1 MKLYPEQQVVVDK
14 CIAHIN
20 TPKNK
25 PGVCVCPTSFGKS
38 LVISEL
44 AKVVGIKVLILQP
57 SIELLKQNYDKL
69 VLLGGEAS
77 IYSAGANSKEIGH
90 LTYATLGS
98 VKKLGKEF
106 REWGVQLVIID
117 ECDRGVPPNSSS
129 VFSKFIKDLQP
140 KSIIGF
146 TATPF
151 YNKTGGFGEPTTLR
165 IMTRVRPKIFHSFI
179 HVTQIQEMVEKGRWT
194 PIRYK
199 AYEFDE
205 NALVINSTGSDFTE
219 ESIKRYNEAKGI
231 NNKIYL
237 EIKGLLSAGYKKILV
252 FCDSV
257 ETAEKFSKHVP
268 ESGFVHGG
276 LSKKEREKVLN
287 DFKHKNLKVL
297 FNHTVLTVGYDHP
310 ELQVL
315 IMGRATG
322 SFSLYYQMC
331 IDMETEI
338 LTKDGFKFYK
348 DVTTNDIAYGYDMVT
363 GEIRENAIRS
373 VFSRE
378 QYPFEK
384 IVNFRNQ
391 KLDIRVSSEH
401 DMIFRTARSKNF
413 RKDTMNE
420 LMKLKSLLH
429 VPVSGIQSAKG
440 LPLNEYELSM
450 VGWFLSDGYR
460 DIRCNK
466 IVLAQSANSKYIHE
480 IRNLLGVLNWQ
491 YKEYQYKRQNEK
503 YSDICYFHIYR
514 VAKDESK
521 IGWDY
526 MEKYFDKSVPN
537 EFEDI
542 TRDQLKIVLDNII
555 KGDGCNKGEYGWDVA
570 SHKIA
575 MGKNLKYLD
584 RLQSLLVRRGFYS
597 KYSIQTNTN
606 TSIDFGE
613 IGAVR
618 TQYIL
623 TYKDTQYVSIP
634 GKNVKDGVV
643 GNKKP
648 YKRGRIEVEN
658 VENEKLWCVDTEMG
672 TIVTRRKGKI
682 VIMGNCGRGVRK
694 FPGKEECLFVDFGGN
709 YNRFGPLDEI
719 TIEDHPGN
727 GWSLFNGDK
736 LLSGYVLGGTPI
748 TKQDL
753 DKKVESNVKVTS
765 DYKFTFGKFRDKFV
779 HEVPR
784 WYLDFLCDETK
795 FSPTTKT
802 LKDVVA
808 LCRKYLEDSK
818 MEQLV

>member
-77 IYSAGANSKEIGH
+77 IYSAGVNSKEIGH

-98 VKKLGKEF
+98 VKNLGEEF

-117 ECDRGVPPNSSS
+117 ECDRGIPPAKSS

-151 YNKTGGFGEPTTLR
+151 YNKPGGFGEPTTLR

-237 EIKGLLSAGYKKILV
+237 EIKGLLSSGYKKILV

-257 ETAEKFSKHVP
+257 ETAKRFTEVVP
-268 ESGFVHGG
+268 NSAMVDGKTP
-276 LSKKEREKVLN
+276 KKEREVIVN
-287 DFKHKNLKVL
+287 NFKDGGTNVL
-297 FNHTVLTVGYDHP
+297 FNYGTFSVGYDHP

-322 SFSLYYQMC
+322 SFSLHYQ
-331 IDMETEI
+331 
-338 LTKDGFKFYK
+338 L
-348 DVTTNDIAYGYDMVT
+348 
-363 GEIRENAIRS
+363 
-373 VFSRE
+373 
-378 QYPFEK
+378 
-384 IVNFRNQ
+384 
-391 KLDIRVSSEH
+391 
-401 DMIFRTARSKNF
+401 
-413 RKDTMNE
+413 
-420 LMKLKSLLH
+420 
-429 VPVSGIQSAKG
+429 
-440 LPLNEYELSM
+440 
-450 VGWFLSDGYR
+450 VGR
-460 DIRCNK
+460 
-466 IVLAQSANSKYIHE
+466 
-480 IRNLLGVLNWQ
+480 
-491 YKEYQYKRQNEK
+491 
-503 YSDICYFHIYR
+503 
-514 VAKDESK
+514 
-521 IGWDY
+521 
-526 MEKYFDKSVPN
+526 
-537 EFEDI
+537 
-542 TRDQLKIVLDNII
+542 
-555 KGDGCNKGEYGWDVA
+555 
-570 SHKIA
+570 
-575 MGKNLKYLD
+575 
-584 RLQSLLVRRGFYS
+584 LVR
-597 KYSIQTNTN
+597 KH
-606 TSIDFGE
+606 
-613 IGAVR
+613 
-618 TQYIL
+618 
-623 TYKDTQYVSIP
+623 
-634 GKNVKDGVV
+634 
-643 GNKKP
+643 
-648 YKRGRIEVEN
+648 IEKSE
-658 VENEKLWCVDTEMG
+658 G
-672 TIVTRRKGKI
+672 
-682 VIMGNCGRGVRK
+682 
-694 FPGKEECLFVDFGGN
+694 LFIDFGGN
-709 YNRFGPLDEI
+709 YKRFGPLDEI

-736 LLSGYVLGGTPI
+736 LLSGYVLGSTPI

-753 DKKVESNVKVTS
+753 DKKAESNVKVTS

-784 WYLDFLCDETK
+784 WYLDFICDETK

-818 MEQLV
+818 LEQLV